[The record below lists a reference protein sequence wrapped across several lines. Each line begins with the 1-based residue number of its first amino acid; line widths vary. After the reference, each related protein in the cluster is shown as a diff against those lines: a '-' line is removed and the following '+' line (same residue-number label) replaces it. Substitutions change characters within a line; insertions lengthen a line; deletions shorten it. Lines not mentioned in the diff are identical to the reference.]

1 MEMWRFSLQYFR
13 LEICA
18 PVFTVRFLLSRKLK
32 IYIDGHIKICRCLRA
47 ISNSLAPFFRGTYG
61 YAFSVGFKM
70 KLLSICIF
78 FSQPY
83 SEWGFSG
90 LLTDGGGRGAQTAK
104 RPSLPKIF
112 HTDPTMKKIGTVIS
126 YLKKIQEYMNH
137 VTHTLSSADISIF
150 SPEISKCCYIKK
162 YRYRLHFET

>member
-13 LEICA
+13 LEICT

-47 ISNSLAPFFRGTYG
+47 ISNSVAPFFRGTYG

-78 FSQPY
+78 LSQPY
-83 SEWGFSG
+83 SEWAFSG
-90 LLTDGGGRGAQTAK
+90 LLTDGGARGA
-104 RPSLPKIF
+104 
-112 HTDPTMKKIGTVIS
+112 
-126 YLKKIQEYMNH
+126 
-137 VTHTLSSADISIF
+137 
-150 SPEISKCCYIKK
+150 
-162 YRYRLHFET
+162 